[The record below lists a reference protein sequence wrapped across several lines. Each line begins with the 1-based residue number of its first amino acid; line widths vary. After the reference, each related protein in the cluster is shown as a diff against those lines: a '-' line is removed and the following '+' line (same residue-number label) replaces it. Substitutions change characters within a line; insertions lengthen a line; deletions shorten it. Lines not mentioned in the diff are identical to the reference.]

1 MDPLALVPYAIAAA
15 GGRTDGVDNSQLVAA
30 GLTLLQRSAPL
41 VRALAGRRSA
51 LLLPPGPAWIVALAA
66 SDGHGA
72 VLLAPDQGAREQ
84 ELSAWNVGAVFTI
97 SPLSEGLPPGTP
109 HVLLDDA
116 PRRATVV
123 TTDRV
128 QEVDLGSHFAL
139 DLVGDMDGPGS
150 PEECV
155 LFAATGHAASHRQV
169 IDAARDAMRSEQFT
183 PVDRTVSTVAP
194 RSLDELALGMLA
206 PLLAGGQLRPL
217 TEHST
222 NALLRAVRDIDATM
236 IVMPATTNE
245 PLATEGAEHADQ
257 LARIKRVVRVSS

>member
-15 GGRTDGVDNSQLVAA
+15 GGRTDGLDNSQLVAA

-51 LLLPPGPAWIVALAA
+51 ILLPPGPAWIVALAA
-66 SDGHGA
+66 SDGRGA
-72 VLLAPDQGAREQ
+72 VLLTPDQAAHE
-84 ELSAWNVGAVFTI
+84 EALATWHVGAVFTI
-97 SPLSEGLPPGTP
+97 SALSGGLPPGTP

-139 DLVGDMDGPGS
+139 DLVGDTDGPGS

-155 LFAATGHAASHRQV
+155 LFAATGPAVSHRQL
-169 IDAARDAMRSEQFT
+169 IDAAREAMRSEQFT
-183 PVDRTVSTVAP
+183 PVDRTVSAVGP

-206 PLLAGGQLRPL
+206 PLLAGGQLRVM
-217 TEHST
+217 TEPST
-222 NALLRAVRDIDATM
+222 DALLRAVSDIDATM
-236 IVMPATTNE
+236 IVVPATMDA
-245 PLATEGAEHADQ
+245 PLVTDDAVHADQ
-257 LARIKRVVRVSS
+257 LARLKRVVRVPA